1 MQALKKHGVAHA
13 QSAPITGP
21 AIDAHVPIAMPHDIP
36 EYFWIILKAFLS
48 DNCKSTSFCRG
59 NDGARDGSQVER
71 PADPVQ
77 LGKAFDVGVRFH
89 EYIRPESPSVRIA
102 VGMDGLEV
110 FHRSARQQMEWR
122 DVISIDG
129 KNRFGRSVS
138 GTLIR
143 SYSHCETEECRQK
156 MGEIR
161 CTGRKPIFVRHLDFH
176 FAGSRRSGFDECGF
190 MPTLIAFGM
199 CNNSRRYLHKGKASI
214 TDQSIDGNLGMIKP
228 LSCERTYWIAPKFI
242 DLSYLAHV

>member
-1 MQALKKHGVAHA
+1 MQALKKHRVAHA
-13 QSAPITGP
+13 QSAPMTRP
-21 AIDAHVPIAMPHDIP
+21 AIDAHIPVAMPHDIP
-36 EYFWIILKAFLS
+36 EYFGIILKTFLS
-48 DNCKSTSFCRG
+48 DNCKPTSFCRG
-59 NDGARDGSQVER
+59 NDGARNGSQLER

-89 EYIRPESPSVRIA
+89 EYVRPEPPSVRIA
-102 VGMDGLEV
+102 VGMDGLKM

-129 KNRFGRSVS
+129 KSRFGRSVS

-143 SYSHCETEECRQK
+143 SYSHFETEKCRQK
-156 MGEIR
+156 MGETWR
-161 CTGRKPIFVRHLDFH
+161 TGRKPTFVRHLNFH

-199 CNNSRRYLHKGKASI
+199 CNNSRRYLHKGKASV
-214 TDQSIDGNLGMIKP
+214 TDQSIDKNLGMIQP
-228 LSCERTYWIAPKFI
+228 LSC
-242 DLSYLAHV
+242 D